1 MMMSLDYEELAVAII
16 ERGIKDLM
24 AVDDLIRRKIKH
36 PKFPCVCF
44 GSTCH
49 SIIDL
54 IAIRNVIIS
63 DLKSDYCR
71 SLVNMDMDK
80 VLEMYEEEYLHK

>member
-1 MMMSLDYEELAVAII
+1 MMPIDYEELAVAII

-24 AVDDLIRRKIKH
+24 SVDDLISRKVKR
-36 PKFPCVCF
+36 PKFPCMCF

-49 SIIDL
+49 SVIDL
-54 IAIRNVIIS
+54 LAIRNGIIS

-71 SLVNMDMDK
+71 GLVDMDMDK
-80 VLEMYEEEYLHK
+80 VLEMYEKEYLGR